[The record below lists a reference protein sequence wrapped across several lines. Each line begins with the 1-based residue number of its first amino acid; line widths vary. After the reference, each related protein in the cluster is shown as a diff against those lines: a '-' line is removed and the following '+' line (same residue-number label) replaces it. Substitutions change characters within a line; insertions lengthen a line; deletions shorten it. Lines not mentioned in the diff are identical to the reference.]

1 VYVINT
7 VLIHNVGVDD
17 AADAVLFGVYVI
29 VLVIEFP
36 AHPLAVGVIV

>member
-1 VYVINT
+1 VIAA
-7 VLIHNVGVDD
+7 VGAEG
-17 AADAVLFGVYVI
+17 AAYTVI

>member
-1 VYVINT
+1 MQLMQCCLVST
-7 VLIHNVGVDD
+7 
-17 AADAVLFGVYVI
+17 VI